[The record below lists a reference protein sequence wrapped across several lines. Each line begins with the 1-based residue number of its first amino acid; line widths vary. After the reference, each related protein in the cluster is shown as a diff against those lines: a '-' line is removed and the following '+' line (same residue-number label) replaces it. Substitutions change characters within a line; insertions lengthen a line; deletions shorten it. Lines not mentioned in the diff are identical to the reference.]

1 MPTNKK
7 INELL
12 TQGVSEIVI
21 EKDLRQKLAGGKKL
35 RVKHGVDPTSK
46 DLHLG
51 HAVVYWKLREFQD
64 LGHTIVFLI
73 GGFTAR
79 FGDPTDKAEVRKMKT
94 KEDAEKLAEDYINQV
109 GKILDLKKTEIRSN
123 SEWYDKMSAE
133 QLLHLM
139 SEFTVARML
148 ERDMFQDRIKKQ
160 KDIGLHEI
168 NYPVLQGYDSVQLK
182 SDVTVIGTDQKF
194 NELQARPLQKSA
206 GQIPQDIITVPLLVG
221 TDGKEKMSQS
231 LGNQI
236 GILDTPDQKFGKVM
250 SIPDNIIVNYYELA
264 ARASQQKIET
274 VKKRLAAGENPRNLK
289 QELAFDIV
297 ALYHGKNEAK
307 RAQEEFVRVF
317 AKKEKPD
324 TIPEIKIDQPE
335 INLVELLVKTE
346 LATSKSEARRL
357 VEQGAVKINDQIQNN
372 WQQLVKITPR
382 MVLQAGKRRF
392 VRII

>member
-7 INELL
+7 IDELL

-21 EKDLRQKLAGGKKL
+21 EKDLRQKLASGKKL

-148 ERDMFQDRIKKQ
+148 ERDMFQERIKKQ

-206 GQIPQDIITVPLLVG
+206 GQAPQDIITVPLLVG

-250 SIPDNIIVNYYELA
+250 SIPDEIIVNYYELA
-264 ARASQQKIET
+264 ARAAQQKIKT
-274 VKKRLAAGENPRNLK
+274 VKERLAAGENPRNLK

-297 ALYHGKNEAK
+297 ALYHGKSEAK
-307 RAQEEFVRVF
+307 KAQEEFVRVF

-335 INLVELLVKTE
+335 MILVELLVKTE

-357 VEQGAVKINDQIQNN
+357 IGQGAVRIDDEVYNN
-372 WQQLVKITPR
+372 WQQSVKISSG
-382 MVLQAGKRRF
+382 MVLQAGKRKF
-392 VRII
+392 IKII

>member
-1 MPTNKK
+1 MATKK
-7 INELL
+7 QIDELL
-12 TQGVSEIVI
+12 TSGVAEIII
-21 EKDLRQKLAGGKKL
+21 EKDLRQKLASGRKL

-94 KEDAEKLAEDYINQV
+94 KEDAEKMAEDYINQV

-148 ERDMFQDRIKKQ
+148 ERDMFQERIKNQ

-168 NYPVLQGYDSVQLK
+168 NYPVLQGYDSVQLE

-206 GQIPQDIITVPLLVG
+206 GQTPQDVITVPLLVG

-250 SIPDNIIVNYYELA
+250 SIPDEIIINYYELA
-264 ARASQQKIET
+264 ARASQQKIAT
-274 VKKRLAAGENPRNLK
+274 VKKRLEEGENPRNLK
-289 QELAFDIV
+289 LELAFDIV
-297 ALYHGKNEAK
+297 ALYHGKSEAQ
-307 RAQEEFVRVF
+307 RAQAEFVRVF
-317 AKKEKPD
+317 ADKEKPTD
-324 TIPEIKIDQPE
+324 IPEIKIDQPE
-335 INLVELLVKTE
+335 INLVDLLVKAD

-357 VEQGAVKINDQIQNN
+357 VEQKAVKVNDEVKDNWKQQIE
-372 WQQLVKITPR
+372 IIPG
-382 MVLQAGKRRF
+382 MILQAGKRRF
-392 VRII
+392 VKLI